1 MVFHKYFQAGKKVEF
16 RQKSTLFSPLR
27 WRLPIFGQIN
37 IGWIPCLEFSFFM
50 PFWGELSAVAFCYG
64 AWFIGL
70 VLVFGVR
77 VWVNCWAI
85 LGSGIRMMFAVGAV
99 KPKKLMLPYHTIELS
114 MMAHCSVCSV
124 LVFTYMPAFVR
135 AASLCPSSF
144 MCTAIS
150 NPLWSRLVSVVMIAG
165 LYLNLTFGT
174 AIITERLAVS
184 KSSWNGVS

>member
-1 MVFHKYFQAGKKVEF
+1 
-16 RQKSTLFSPLR
+16 
-27 WRLPIFGQIN
+27 
-37 IGWIPCLEFSFFM
+37 
-50 PFWGELSAVAFCYG
+50 
-64 AWFIGL
+64 
-70 VLVFGVR
+70 
-77 VWVNCWAI
+77 
-85 LGSGIRMMFAVGAV
+85 MMFAVGEV
-99 KPKKLMLPYHTIELS
+99 KPKKLMLPCHTIELS

-165 LYLNLTFGT
+165 LYLNFTFGT

-184 KSSWNGVS
+184 RSLWNGVS

>member
-1 MVFHKYFQAGKKVEF
+1 
-16 RQKSTLFSPLR
+16 
-27 WRLPIFGQIN
+27 
-37 IGWIPCLEFSFFM
+37 M

-64 AWFIGL
+64 IRFIGL
-70 VLVFGVR
+70 LVYWFGFGFGVR

-85 LGSGIRMMFAVGAV
+85 WGSGIRMMFAVGAV

-144 MCTAIS
+144 MWTAIS

-165 LYLNLTFGT
+165 LYLNFTFGT
-174 AIITERLAVS
+174 AIITECLAVS
-184 KSSWNGVS
+184 RSSWNGVS

>member
-1 MVFHKYFQAGKKVEF
+1 
-16 RQKSTLFSPLR
+16 
-27 WRLPIFGQIN
+27 
-37 IGWIPCLEFSFFM
+37 
-50 PFWGELSAVAFCYG
+50 
-64 AWFIGL
+64 
-70 VLVFGVR
+70 
-77 VWVNCWAI
+77 
-85 LGSGIRMMFAVGAV
+85 MMFAVGEV

-144 MCTAIS
+144 MSTAIS
-150 NPLWSRLVSVVMIAG
+150 NPLWIRSVSVVMIAG

-184 KSSWNGVS
+184 RSSWNGVS